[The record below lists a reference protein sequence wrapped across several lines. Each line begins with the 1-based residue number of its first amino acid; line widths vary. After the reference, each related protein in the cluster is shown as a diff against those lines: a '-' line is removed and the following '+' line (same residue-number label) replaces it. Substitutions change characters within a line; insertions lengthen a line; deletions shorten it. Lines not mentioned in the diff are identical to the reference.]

1 MRHFCPEQEGRGEE
15 DGGGGRKKRR
25 GLLLAEYL
33 QGTRGSTNTF
43 PFILTTPVW
52 EGRMTYPSDKEI

>member
-1 MRHFCPEQEGRGEE
+1 MERGGEE
-15 DGGGGRKKRR
+15 RKKRR

-52 EGRMTYPSDKEI
+52 EGRMTYLSDKEI